1 MKKKFRIAKAGQT
14 TDGRVISLEDIN
26 QMAANYDPKT
36 KFGARINLEHIRSL
50 IPDSVFRMYGDV
62 LALSTE
68 TEDGETYLVAEL
80 EPTEDLI
87 ALSKKK
93 QKVYFSIELDPDFA
107 DTGEAYLVGLACTD
121 NPASLGTSYMK
132 FCQQDDNDNPLAA
145 RKANARNLISTAEF
159 SATFESQTPEK
170 PTSLFKFMSNLFK
183 TDDEKEQEQK
193 ATEMAD
199 ALNDMPKNFNNIQ
212 KAMLKFSQT
221 VDEQN
226 NVITKLNKQVDDQ
239 AQELSD
245 LKALLDN
252 TPEHQYG
259 ERPPATGGSDY
270 LKTDC

>member
-14 TDGRVISLEDIN
+14 TDGRVISLEHIN
-26 QMAANYDPKT
+26 QMAANYDPK
-36 KFGARINLEHIRSL
+36 KYGARINLEHIQGFF
-50 IPDSVFRMYGDV
+50 PDSVFRMYGDV
-62 LALSTE
+62 IALSTE
-68 TEDGETYLVAEL
+68 TEDDETYLVAEI

-145 RKANARNLISTAEF
+145 RKANERNLISTAEF
-159 SATFESQTPEK
+159 SATFEAKTPEK

-183 TDDEKEQEQK
+183 TDDEKEQAQK

-199 ALNDMPKNFNNIQ
+199 AIGEMPENFKNIQ
-212 KAMLKFSQT
+212 KALLEFSKT
-221 VDEQN
+221 VDDQSD
-226 NVITKLNKQVDDQ
+226 VITKLNKQVDDQ
-239 AQELSD
+239 AKKLSD
-245 LKALLDN
+245 LKTLLDN

-270 LKTDC
+270 IKTDC